1 MINIS
6 LSRDNDNNKT
16 IKICSGESC
25 EPKKKEVLDADEARK
40 AAEAADAI
48 AKSLPTVSSSFIGD
62 NNYYSKYMKYKNKYL
77 RLKSKI

>member
-40 AAEAADAI
+40 AALEAAAI
-48 AKSLPTVSSSFIGD
+48 TAALPKPPTFIGD